1 MIFVTYYN
9 LLIFFLI
16 TVSRQSIQII
26 NTIFAE
32 GANVIQIFVLFPY
45 SNEHISSQVLFT
57 LC

>member
-1 MIFVTYYN
+1 MIFDTYYN

-16 TVSRQSIQII
+16 TVSCQSIQII
-26 NTIFAE
+26 NTIFAK

-45 SNEHISSQVLFT
+45 SHEHISCQVLFT